1 MKSTTFL
8 LIISVFLF
16 SCVSSK
22 KYKKSQADYAT
33 LQTQHSQ
40 LQGNL
45 NDCNTQKADLTR
57 QNEGLQGQIDA
68 LNKQVSLLKEN
79 NTQAL
84 KQLEDMSVIS
94 ASQAESIKKSMDN
107 IGAKDVYIQSLQEQM
122 ARKDSLNMALVMNL
136 KGAVGN
142 LDDKDINIKV
152 DKGVVY
158 IDISDKLLFKSG
170 KYEVTDQAKT
180 VLGKVALVLKNQPD
194 IEFMVEGHT
203 DNVPYSKG
211 VLVDNWDLSCKRA
224 TSVIRILQKQYG
236 LDPAKMSAAGRAEYK
251 PVTSND
257 TPEGKASN
265 RRTRI
270 VILPQLDQFFKLLE
284 NQKIAKLITFI
295 EKSHPPERMAF
306 YFKNCLT
313 SKHNNKRYFCKMGM
327 VKIGL
332 VQMSCTAN
340 KEENLQKAIGKVN
353 EAAKKGAQIIC
364 LQELFTSLYFCDE
377 ENYDNFKLAEPIP
390 GPSTEA
396 LTTGSQRKSSGD
408 HCLFI

>member
-8 LIISVFLF
+8 LTICLFLF

-22 KYKKSQADYAT
+22 KFKKSQADLAASQAQYT
-33 LQTQHSQ
+33 Q
-40 LQGNL
+40 LQGTL
-45 NDCNTQKADLTR
+45 NDCNTQKTDLTK
-57 QNEGLQGQIDA
+57 QNGDLTSQLDA
-68 LNKQVSLLKEN
+68 ANKQIALLKEN

-170 KYEVTDQAKT
+170 KYEVTNDAKT

-203 DNVPYSKG
+203 DNVPYKNG
-211 VLVDNWDLSCKRA
+211 QLLDNWDLSCKRA
-224 TSVIRILQKQYG
+224 TSVIRILQNQYG
-236 LDPAKMSAAGRAEYK
+236 LDPAKMSAAGRSEYK
-251 PVTSND
+251 PVTDNN
-257 TPEGKASN
+257 TPEGKAAN

-284 NQKIAKLITFI
+284 T
-295 EKSHPPERMAF
+295 
-306 YFKNCLT
+306 
-313 SKHNNKRYFCKMGM
+313 
-327 VKIGL
+327 
-332 VQMSCTAN
+332 
-340 KEENLQKAIGKVN
+340 
-353 EAAKKGAQIIC
+353 KKG
-364 LQELFTSLYFCDE
+364 
-377 ENYDNFKLAEPIP
+377 
-390 GPSTEA
+390 
-396 LTTGSQRKSSGD
+396 
-408 HCLFI
+408 